1 MNILLL
7 NPPGYDHKFFIR
19 EGRCNQEQGVWG
31 TIWPPITLA
40 TSAAMLENKGYF
52 VEVLDCSAQ
61 KTSLD
66 NLLNSVRRNTYQF
79 IIWTVGTPSIKRDLE
94 LADIIK
100 QIKPETRTAIVGTH
114 ATALPDDCLL
124 NTAGLDF
131 VIRNEPEETILALI
145 ECISLNKS
153 IKEVSGI
160 SYKTQNGKVIHNNER
175 PFIKNLDS
183 LPFPAWNY
191 LDLNKYKLPLI
202 GKKFV
207 ILSPVRGCPFSCI
220 FCTAQSYYGKQLRKR
235 SPERMI
241 DEIIHN
247 YKTYNVDHFFIW
259 ADTFTADK
267 KYVMKF
273 CQLIIEKKLRIKWT
287 CNSRVD
293 TVSEVLLNIMAKA
306 GCWMISYG
314 IESGNQHIL
323 DAIQKKITLDQS
335 YKAVKLA
342 QKAGLKVAGHF
353 ILGFPGETKKTLE
366 STIKFAISLNMDIV
380 QFYTAVPFPGSPLYK
395 ISMDKGWISNK
406 TFEEFR
412 QDKAVMS
419 LPNLPPSVVDEYRK
433 KGYVKFYM
441 RPHQLLKILKLF
453 HLRTIFQTI
462 TKGVS
467 FIRWMH

>member
-52 VEVLDCSAQ
+52 VDVLDCSAQ

-66 NLLNSVRRNTYQF
+66 HLLHSVRRNTYQL
-79 IIWTVGTPSIKRDLE
+79 IIWTVGTPSIKKDLE
-94 LADIIK
+94 LADKIK
-100 QIKPETRTAIVGTH
+100 QIKPEIRTAIVGTH
-114 ATALPDDCLL
+114 ATALPDDCLI

-131 VIRNEPEETILALI
+131 VIRNEPEETILALT

-160 SYKTQNGKVIHNNER
+160 SYKTQNGKVIHNIQR
-175 PFIKNLDS
+175 SFIKDLDS
-183 LPFPAWNY
+183 LPFPAWHY
-191 LDLNKYKLPLI
+191 LDLNNYKLPLI

-323 DAIQKKITLDQS
+323 DAIQKKL
-335 YKAVKLA
+335 
-342 QKAGLKVAGHF
+342 H
-353 ILGFPGETKKTLE
+353 
-366 STIKFAISLNMDIV
+366 
-380 QFYTAVPFPGSPLYK
+380 
-395 ISMDKGWISNK
+395 
-406 TFEEFR
+406 
-412 QDKAVMS
+412 
-419 LPNLPPSVVDEYRK
+419 
-433 KGYVKFYM
+433 
-441 RPHQLLKILKLF
+441 
-453 HLRTIFQTI
+453 
-462 TKGVS
+462 
-467 FIRWMH
+467 